1 MLMKTVGQKI
11 REARDN
17 AGLKQPELAA
27 KLGWGQSR
35 ISNYERNVREPG
47 LDDLRDIAKALNV
60 DIGFFISGTS
70 LVPPIVAGKIS
81 NYDSRQDFLDSMVT
95 ESNAQHY
102 GGFELWDSKTPLHA
116 DEVALPFYMEVEL
129 SAGAGSEVQREEGGF
144 KLRFA
149 KSTLRKSSVQPEHA
163 ACVKITGDSM
173 EPVLPDG
180 STVGIDTN
188 DKNIKDGKMY
198 AIDHDGMLRVKML
211 YRLPG
216 GGLRVK
222 SYNSHEY
229 PDETYTPE
237 QAIAIKVIGKVF
249 WSSVLW

>member
-47 LDDLRDIAKALNV
+47 LDDLSAIAKVLRIDVADLLPTTQYQAKPQQTYSLGEEPVSFSV
-60 DIGFFISGTS
+60 D
-70 LVPPIVAGKIS
+70 A
-81 NYDSRQDFLDSMVT
+81 NASRV
-95 ESNAQHY
+95 

-149 KSTLRKSSVQPEHA
+149 KSTLRKSGVQPEHA

-229 PDETYTPE
+229 PDETYSPE
-237 QAIAIKVIGKVF
+237 QAMAIKVIGKVF